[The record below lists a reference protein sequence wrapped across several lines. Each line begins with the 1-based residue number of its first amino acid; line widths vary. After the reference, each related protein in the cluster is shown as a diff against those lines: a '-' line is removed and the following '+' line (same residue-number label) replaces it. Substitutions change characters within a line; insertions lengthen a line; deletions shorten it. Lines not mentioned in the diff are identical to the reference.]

1 MNYYAF
7 HIGDYIADTAHLTNE
22 EDLCYRRAID
32 LYMMQEGPLGD
43 GLADAKRTL
52 SRRLRVDEQTLENVL
67 EEFFTLTENGYE
79 HARCNAEIAKY
90 QAKSDKAKQAGR
102 LGGTRKASKRLA
114 NAKRTLSERLANQEP
129 RTNNQKPRTKG
140 GEESHSLPFADEDFA
155 SAWADWC
162 QHRKE
167 KKKPVTPTSAKL
179 QLQEL
184 EDMGVDRA
192 IKAIDHSIAKGYQG
206 IFEPSQF
213 NGQKPKPNFIESV
226 KL

>member
-90 QAKSDKAKQAGR
+90 QAKSDKAKQAGK

-114 NAKRTLSERLANQEP
+114 NAKRTPSERLANQEP
-129 RTNNQKPRTKG
+129 RTRNQEPRTRNQIK
-140 GEESHSLPFADEDFA
+140 EESPSSSLKDMI
-155 SAWADWC
+155 S
-162 QHRKE
+162 
-167 KKKPVTPTSAKL
+167 KPEIDDDDHYARFLRNDAKL
-179 QLQEL
+179 QAEIREAEGQPPTAEEIAEL
-184 EDMGVDRA
+184 EDV
-192 IKAIDHSIAKGYQG
+192 
-206 IFEPSQF
+206 
-213 NGQKPKPNFIESV
+213 
-226 KL
+226 L